1 MKRKRAMLTAGVQVL
16 VILSLCFAGCSSK
29 EKTKKRVVGV
39 WKEVGGDD
47 VICFKKDGSFSL
59 HSEDNPNFCF
69 FGNYKFIEKKKIK
82 LEFEGLGK
90 LFIGSLTGG
99 FSSENKLWIIDPISG
114 EKDYFQKIGRAEDI
128 QKFSKTERESRFAV
142 TTSYSRY
149 RPRKALPQV
158 RFVDGGYQIGNF
170 LVVFNSVE
178 RESGITTFIFL
189 ASKRSL
195 RRENS
200 LYYSRQRYPIVEV
213 TVTDD
218 HENKYSGNL
227 VLRRAYTQEGY
238 PVDVFPVGFFFPVKV
253 AIRMPQIAPIKTIKV
268 GDSQPVEL
276 TKLKA
281 VKEVPLEFLPRDYI
295 LEFNQQFSFGKY
307 CFIRVERIVSY
318 YSNWAVILNISNK
331 DYKPISLSLGYGI
344 QYTDGTFDL
353 PSGSQITVSGLSE
366 QEEKLILRLSQKT
379 KTPKALLIWIQEPG
393 FQKERIFKIL
403 PLSEEDFPLTV
414 GQGLEK
420 EHQEVFCKVY
430 KECEGALT
438 LGNPKG
444 IVKEVKDEKFLKNV
458 SGVLVQEFE
467 KGIILWDKKNE
478 SNPVALYGKILS
490 IFKEKADLL
499 GMPIRGPA
507 KYNSAYYRTTRTC
520 AFFQKGAIVYDEE
533 NDSEVIIKG
542 SFYRKWLERNSM
554 RGELGFPK
562 EMEKQIFSGVK
573 NSKSTGYM
581 QMFEGGAL
589 YLIKDEQEKKVIEIE
604 GNAFLAYHKEGGAEG
619 WLGFPLSEIYKSFT
633 GKALQIDF
641 EGGLLVTK
649 DGRTWQALSYP
660 AGNIVFVSD
669 RDGDPE
675 IYLMDS
681 KGRNLRKITENEC
694 SDLDPVIS
702 PDGKWIAYSSN
713 LKGNFDIFL
722 KSIDGSK
729 WIRVTQQDTDERY
742 PLWFPNSRLRMIYVM
757 RHRNGKTVL
766 VEGKLKENEKQEFV
780 AFHGTIIPF
789 SLGEKTVSNIITPN
803 FSSDGETLVMVWKVG
818 RRKELCIMDYRE
830 IKKILA
836 RQRRGESKFEKVMR
850 IIGTIAGCAE
860 VIGEAIPKSETW
872 LPYVSRS
879 RAIAEYFGNRERGEK
894 TPVLQEGR
902 YAVSGIENVRCAPGK
917 DLLALTARSGYFQ
930 QEKIY
935 LAFSEDGKWLQYFL
949 TSGKDACFS
958 PDGKWIVF
966 SRDGDICVID
976 LSGTYGKILTKKTER
991 KNWSPFWGKSFSKNK
1006 G

>member
-1 MKRKRAMLTAGVQVL
+1 MKRERAMLTVGVQVL

-39 WKEVGGDD
+39 WKEVGGDE
-47 VICFKKDGSFSL
+47 VICFKKDGSFSVY
-59 HSEDNPNFCF
+59 SEDNPNF
-69 FGNYKFIEKKKIK
+69 FGNYKFIEKRKIR

-90 LFIGSLTGG
+90 LFIGSRVAELTSKNEMWITNPVSGG
-99 FSSENKLWIIDPISG
+99 
-114 EKDYFQKIGRAEDI
+114 KDRYQKIGGVKDI
-128 QKFSKTERESRFAV
+128 EKFITKPGKGEFSTASL
-142 TTSYSRY
+142 TTSSAPWR
-149 RPRKALPQV
+149 RSKPKVIFA
-158 RFVDGGYQIGNF
+158 DGSYQLGS
-170 LVVFNSVE
+170 LVAVLQSIK
-178 RESGITTFIFL
+178 RE
-189 ASKRSL
+189 K
-195 RRENS
+195 
-200 LYYSRQRYPIVEV
+200 EV
-213 TVTDD
+213 TVLSFLVSKRKAMRVKSLSPRNITWWRVILKDD
-218 HENKYSGNL
+218 HENTYDGVFSLYLK
-227 VLRRAYTQEGY
+227 GY
-238 PVDVFPVGFFFPVKV
+238 PADFLNFLPPGFFFSVKTAV
-253 AIRMPQIAPIKTIKV
+253 RMPGIAPITTIKF
-268 GDSQPVEL
+268 GDAQPVDI
-276 TKLKA
+276 KALK
-281 VKEVPLEFLPRDYI
+281 VLKEVPLNFLPQKYLLKFNEEI
-295 LEFNQQFSFGKY
+295 NLEKY
-307 CFIRVERIVSY
+307 LSLIPAQIVPLT
-318 YSNWAVILNISNK
+318 SNWALILVGRNK
-331 DYKPISLSLGYGI
+331 DYNNAVLEINYAF
-344 QYTDGTFDL
+344 QYIDGTLDT
-353 PSGSQITVSGLSE
+353 PQRISVSIPGVSTKEVKIFLNLRQKPVRAVILWGKKQYSSE
-366 QEEKLILRLSQKT
+366 GK
-379 KTPKALLIWIQEPG
+379 G
-393 FQKERIFKIL
+393 FFKVL
-403 PLSEEDFPLTV
+403 PLSEKDFPPTV

-430 KECEGALT
+430 KECEGTLT

-444 IVKEVKDEKFLKNV
+444 IVKEVKNEQFLQNA
-458 SGVLVQEFE
+458 SGVLMQEFE

-490 IFKEKADLL
+490 IFKENADLL

-507 KYNSAYYRTTRTC
+507 EYDSAYYRTTRTC
-520 AFFQKGAIVYDEE
+520 AFFQKGAIVYDKE

-573 NSKSTGYM
+573 NSKNTGYM

-589 YLIKDEQEKKVIEIE
+589 YLIKDGQEEKIIEIE

-649 DGRTWQALSYP
+649 NGRTWQALSYP
-660 AGNIVFVSD
+660 VGNIVFVSD

-722 KSIDGSK
+722 KSIDRSK

-757 RHRNGKTVL
+757 RDRNGKTVL
-766 VEGKLKENEKQEFV
+766 VEGKLKENEKHEFV

-872 LPYVSRS
+872 LPYVSRG

-902 YAVSGIENVRCAPGK
+902 YAVLGIENVRCAPGK
-917 DLLALTARSGYFQ
+917 DLLALTTRSGYFQ

-966 SRDGDICVID
+966 SREGDICVID